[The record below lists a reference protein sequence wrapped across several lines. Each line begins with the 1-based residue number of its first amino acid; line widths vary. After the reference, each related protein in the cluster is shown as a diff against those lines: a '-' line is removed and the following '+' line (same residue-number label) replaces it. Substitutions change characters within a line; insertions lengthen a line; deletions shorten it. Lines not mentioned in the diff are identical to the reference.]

1 MRIVTS
7 GTHSVG
13 KSTVVWDFL
22 KAHPDYIRE
31 EEPYRALCDNY
42 DIKFGKDSTR
52 YCNGI
57 QLFYNISRVQQYQSP
72 QDKVIFD
79 RSPVDYIAYSLYTA
93 HYHQT
98 DLDMAFV
105 ESLIEPVR
113 QALTCVDVLFF
124 VSINQNHLVDIEDDG
139 IRLIDEAYRSEVDAF
154 FKEIYF
160 DNRFDVLPK
169 NHAPKVVELW
179 GSREARIDKMNEYLS

>member
-31 EEPYRALCDNY
+31 EEPYHALCDNY
-42 DIKFGKDSTR
+42 DIKFGEDSTR

-57 QLFYNISRVQQYQSP
+57 QLFYSISRVQQYQSP
-72 QDKVIFD
+72 QDKLIFD

-93 HYHQT
+93 HYNQT

-105 ESLIEPVR
+105 KSLVEAVR

-139 IRLIDEAYRSEVDAF
+139 IRLIIDEAYRSEVDAF
-154 FKEIYF
+154 FKETILTITLTYYPKTMPPRSL
-160 DNRFDVLPK
+160 NYGARAKHVLIK
-169 NHAPKVVELW
+169 
-179 GSREARIDKMNEYLS
+179 